1 MSNLSR
7 DRLARPVDISTLYN
21 GAARRVDL
29 IVEIPGLRWA
39 GLSGTGPRN
48 RSDSN
53 RLSVGVQGGRWRG
66 RGWQY
71 QRPLVVDQE
80 NRTPTT
86 MVRRNGGDRGRR
98 SLLPAWYPRTPLR
111 DITAIVRAIET
122 RRAERDQITQEA
134 AQQNTNAEAEAASD
148 SELDQQIGSQT
159 PLPTISRNPK
169 PSTASQSWKTPK
181 IADKNEYNPDFMTPQ
196 KILLNSIEKVRE
208 AWLVDQKKL
217 ARTPAAK
224 RAEREQKVRVLMSMR

>member
-111 DITAIVRAIET
+111 DITAIVRVIMILT
-122 RRAERDQITQEA
+122 KNIHNLIIIYHGFVRCLFIVLFIWVLIVFKDYNLFLGPIYYDYRDFEWCIIVGLGFCCTQ
-134 AQQNTNAEAEAASD
+134 
-148 SELDQQIGSQT
+148 
-159 PLPTISRNPK
+159 
-169 PSTASQSWKTPK
+169 
-181 IADKNEYNPDFMTPQ
+181 
-196 KILLNSIEKVRE
+196 V
-208 AWLVDQKKL
+208 
-217 ARTPAAK
+217 
-224 RAEREQKVRVLMSMR
+224 

>member
-29 IVEIPGLRWA
+29 IVDIPGLRWA

-48 RSDSN
+48 RSDSS
-53 RLSVGVQGGRWRG
+53 RLSVGAQGGRWRG

-71 QRPLVVDQE
+71 QRSLAVDPE

-86 MVRRNGGDRGRR
+86 MVRRNGGDRGRGS

-111 DITAIVRAIET
+111 DITAIVR
-122 RRAERDQITQEA
+122 
-134 AQQNTNAEAEAASD
+134 
-148 SELDQQIGSQT
+148 
-159 PLPTISRNPK
+159 
-169 PSTASQSWKTPK
+169 
-181 IADKNEYNPDFMTPQ
+181 
-196 KILLNSIEKVRE
+196 V
-208 AWLVDQKKL
+208 
-217 ARTPAAK
+217 
-224 RAEREQKVRVLMSMR
+224 

>member
-1 MSNLSR
+1 ML
-7 DRLARPVDISTLYN
+7 
-21 GAARRVDL
+21 
-29 IVEIPGLRWA
+29 
-39 GLSGTGPRN
+39 
-48 RSDSN
+48 
-53 RLSVGVQGGRWRG
+53 
-66 RGWQY
+66 
-71 QRPLVVDQE
+71 
-80 NRTPTT
+80 
-86 MVRRNGGDRGRR
+86 
-98 SLLPAWYPRTPLR
+98 WYTQ
-111 DITAIVRAIET
+111 AIET

-224 RAEREQKVRVLMSMR
+224 RAEREQKVRVLMSMRWSSKKWVCEIHTFLRSEWRKRAEKKRMAPRISSSDDSISY